1 MQLNQSHRFS
11 VAPMI
16 DWTDRHCRFFHRQLT
31 KRARLYTEMI
41 VAEAILRGDRE
52 YLLGF
57 DTCEHPVAIQ
67 LGGSDPARLAEAA
80 GIAESYGYD
89 EINLNVG
96 CPSDKVQSGTFGA
109 CLMRDP
115 ALVAECVAAMRA
127 AVSVPVTVKC
137 RLGVDDQ
144 DPEESLFTFVRRVA
158 ETGCDTFIVH
168 ARKAWLQG
176 LSPKEN
182 RTIPPL
188 DYEIVARLKQENP
201 ALQIILNGGITSLDQ
216 AGEHLG
222 RFDGVMLGRAA
233 YENPYLLADVDRV
246 FFGGNTAQPDRR
258 SVVEAMIAY
267 STDHLE
273 EGGKV
278 NMVTRHM
285 IGLFHGQ
292 PGAKTWRQHLT
303 VESCKSDADAG
314 LLRDALNRLPAAAFE
329 VAA

>member
-1 MQLNQSHRFS
+1 
-11 VAPMI
+11 MI